1 MDKENFIA
9 YLKRG
14 EYLSIIHEYC
24 LDKGKTEK
32 LTNAFLTAL
41 LLRPDMALICA
52 DIAIRYYKEREEVLT
67 LIDVSGKEIQYY

>member
-1 MDKENFIA
+1 MDKKNFIA

-14 EYLSIIHEYC
+14 EYSGIIREYC

-32 LTNAFLTAL
+32 LTDAFLTAL
-41 LLRPDMALICA
+41 SLRPDMALICA